1 MLSTSHAMNTAG
13 KASVLVNYVLKQLE
27 RLAEK

>member
-13 KASVLVNYVLKQLE
+13 KKHQYKSIMFWNS
-27 RLAEK
+27 